1 MEIYPGAVVVSTA
14 GRDKDRYFAVLSVQG
29 EYVYIADGKVR
40 KVDMPKK
47 KKMKHLRVT
56 AFFLEQIAEKLRTE
70 QTVTNSM
77 VRKSLSELEQV

>member
-14 GRDKDRYFAVLSVQG
+14 GRDKDSYFAVLSVKDG
-29 EYVYIADGKVR
+29 YAYLSDGKIR

-47 KKMKHLRVT
+47 KKLKHLRVT
-56 AFFLEQIAEKLRTE
+56 GFFLEQIAERLKAE

-77 VRKSLSELEQV
+77 IRKSISGLEQV

>member
-14 GRDKDRYFAVLSVQG
+14 GRDKDRYFAVLSVENG
-29 EYVYIADGKVR
+29 YAYLADGKVR

-47 KKMKHLRVT
+47 KKMKHLQVT
-56 AFFLEQIAEKLRTE
+56 AFFLDHIAEKLQTE

-77 VRKSLSELEQV
+77 LRKAISELEQV